1 MGKLLQ
7 INPVIRDS
15 TSTGRIMKE
24 IGELAS
30 TNGWE
35 SHIAYSR
42 ARDGVKEVKGSSVV
56 PVGNKVDL
64 LLHFLATRLFDAH
77 GLASRLA
84 TKRFVRRVRK
94 IDPDVVHIHNIH
106 GYFLNYK
113 ILFNYLKESGKPVIW
128 TVHDCWLFTGHC
140 YYYSSVGCM
149 RWKEGCHHC
158 PQKKAFPRSL
168 LFDRSKRNYSDKK
181 DAFNSLGDKL
191 TIVTV
196 SEWLRD
202 EMRSSFL
209 SGCRFKVIHNGI
221 DLDIF
226 TNDGPSTSLRD
237 RVTCDTDKKKIILGV
252 ASIWMKEKGLD
263 DFKKL
268 AERLDNDE
276 VIVLVGKMSEQQR
289 ESLPGTIITLER
301 TSDVHELASLYRS
314 AIAFVNPTW
323 QDNYPTV
330 NMEATACG
338 TPVITYRTGGSP
350 ESVVDGQ
357 TGFVVEQGDIE
368 GILSAIRKIESTDRE
383 EWRERCRTL
392 ALKEFG
398 KKDRYSDYIT
408 LYESLTAR

>member
-15 TSTGRIMKE
+15 TSTGRIMKG
-24 IGELAS
+24 IGVIVCS
-30 TNGWE
+30 KGWD
-35 SHIAYSR
+35 SYIAYSR
-42 ARDGVKEVKGSSVV
+42 ARDGVKDVEGSSIV

-77 GLASRLA
+77 GLASKVT
-84 TKRFVRRVRK
+84 TKRFIRKVRK
-94 IDPDVVHIHNIH
+94 IDPDVIHIHNIH

-113 ILFNYLKESGKPVIW
+113 ILFRYLRDSGKPVVW
-128 TVHDCWLFTGHC
+128 TVHDCWLYTGHC
-140 YYYSSVGCM
+140 YHYSSAGCM
-149 RWKEGCHHC
+149 KWKEGCHDC
-158 PQKKAFPRSL
+158 PQKKTFPKSI
-168 LFDRSKRNYSDKK
+168 LFDRSKRNYRDKK
-181 DAFNSLGDKL
+181 EAFSSLGDKL

-202 EMRSSFL
+202 EMRNSFL
-209 SGCRFKVIHNGI
+209 GGCRFKVIHNGI
-221 DLDIF
+221 DLNVFDAA
-226 TNDGPSTSLRD
+226 GPETSLAKG
-237 RVTCDTDKKKIILGV
+237 KKMILGV
-252 ASIWMKEKGLD
+252 ASIWLKEKGLD

-268 AERLDNDE
+268 AEQLDNNE
-276 VIVLVGKMSEQQR
+276 VIVLIGKMSEQQR
-289 ESLPGTIITLER
+289 KSLPKSIITLER
-301 TSDVHELASLYRS
+301 TSDIHELASLYRS

-357 TGFVVEQGDIE
+357 TGFVVEQGDVE
-368 GILSAIRKIESTDRE
+368 GILSALRKIESSDRKD
-383 EWRERCRTL
+383 WRDRCRTW

-398 KKDRYSDYIT
+398 KTDRYSDYIA
-408 LYESLTAR
+408 LYESLTTR

>member
-24 IGELAS
+24 IGALAS
-30 TNGWE
+30 SKGWE
-35 SHIAYSR
+35 SFIAYSR
-42 ARDGVKEVKGSSVV
+42 ARDGVKEIKGSSIV

-64 LLHFLATRLFDAH
+64 LMHFLATRLFDAH
-77 GLASRLA
+77 GLASKLA
-84 TKRFVRRVRK
+84 TKRFIRKVRE
-94 IDPDVVHIHNIH
+94 IDPDVIHIHNIH

-113 ILFNYLKESGKPVIW
+113 ILFNYLKDSGKPVIW
-128 TVHDCWLFTGHC
+128 TVHDCWLYTGHC
-140 YYYSSVGCM
+140 YHYSSERCM
-149 RWKEGCHHC
+149 KWKEGCHDC
-158 PQKKAFPRSL
+158 PQKKAFPRSI
-168 LFDRSKRNYSDKK
+168 LFDRSKRNYRDKK
-181 DAFNSLGDKL
+181 EAFNSLGDNL

-209 SGCRFKVIHNGI
+209 GGCRFKVIHNGI
-221 DLDIF
+221 DLIVFDI
-226 TNDGPSTSLRD
+226 NGPE
-237 RVTCDTDKKKIILGV
+237 TDLAKGKKIILGV
-252 ASIWMKEKGLD
+252 ASIWLKEKGLD

-268 AERLDNDE
+268 AGMLDNDE
-276 VIVLVGKMSEQQR
+276 VIVLIGKMSEQQR
-289 ESLPGTIITLER
+289 ESLPQSIITLER
-301 TSDVHELASLYRS
+301 TSDIHELASLYRS
-314 AIAFVNPTW
+314 ATAFVNPTW

-338 TPVITYRTGGSP
+338 TPVITYKTGGSP

-357 TGFVVEQGDIE
+357 TGFVVEQGDIK
-368 GILSAIRKIESTDRE
+368 GILSALRKIESSDRE
-383 EWRERCRTL
+383 EWRERCRAL

-408 LYESLTAR
+408 LYESLTTR

>member
-24 IGELAS
+24 IGSLAS
-30 TNGWE
+30 SKGWE
-35 SHIAYSR
+35 SFIAYSR
-42 ARDGVKEVKGSSVV
+42 ARDGVKDVEGSSIV

-64 LLHFLATRLFDAH
+64 LLHFLATRLFDSH
-77 GLASRLA
+77 GLASKLA
-84 TKRFVRRVRK
+84 TKRFIKRVSE
-94 IDPDVVHIHNIH
+94 IDPDVIHIHNIH

-113 ILFNYLKESGKPVIW
+113 ILFRYLKESGKPVIW
-128 TVHDCWLFTGHC
+128 TVHDCWLYTGHC
-140 YYYSSVGCM
+140 YHYSSEGCM
-149 RWKEGCHHC
+149 RWKEGCHNC
-158 PQKKAFPRSL
+158 PQKKAFPKSI
-168 LFDRSKRNYSDKK
+168 LFDRSKRNYRDKK
-181 DAFNSLGDKL
+181 EAFTSLGDKL

-209 SGCRFKVIHNGI
+209 GGCHFKVIHNGI
-221 DLDIF
+221 DLNAFDA
-226 TNDGPSTSLRD
+226 TGPETSLA
-237 RVTCDTDKKKIILGV
+237 KGKKIILGV
-252 ASIWMKEKGLD
+252 ASIWLKEKGLD

-268 AERLDNDE
+268 AGMLDKDE
-276 VIVLVGKMSEQQR
+276 VIVLIGKMSEQQR
-289 ESLPGTIITLER
+289 ESLPKSIITLER
-301 TSDVHELASLYRS
+301 TSDIHELASLYRS
-314 AIAFVNPTW
+314 AIVFVNPTW

-357 TGFVVEQGDIE
+357 TGFVVEQGDIK
-368 GILSAIRKIESTDRE
+368 GILSALRKIESSDRE
-383 EWRERCRTL
+383 EWRERCRAL

-398 KKDRYSDYIT
+398 KTDRYSDYIT

>member
-24 IGELAS
+24 IGALAS
-30 TNGWE
+30 SKGWE
-35 SHIAYSR
+35 SFIAYSK
-42 ARDGVKEVKGSSVV
+42 ARDGVKEIKGSSIV

-64 LLHFLATRLFDAH
+64 LIHYLATRLFDAH
-77 GLASRLA
+77 GLASKVA
-84 TKRFVRRVRK
+84 TKRFIRK
-94 IDPDVVHIHNIH
+94 VCEIDPDVLHIHNIH

-113 ILFNYLKESGKPVIW
+113 ILFNYLKDSGKPVIW
-128 TVHDCWLFTGHC
+128 TVHDCWLYTGHC
-140 YYYSSVGCM
+140 YHYSSERCM
-149 RWKEGCHHC
+149 KWKEGCHDC
-158 PQKKAFPRSL
+158 PQKKAFPRSI
-168 LFDRSKRNYSDKK
+168 LFDRSKRNYRDKK
-181 DAFNSLGDKL
+181 EAFTSLGDKL
-191 TIVTV
+191 TVVTV

-209 SGCRFKVIHNGI
+209 GGCRFKVIHNGI

-237 RVTCDTDKKKIILGV
+237 RVTYIADKKIILGV
-252 ASIWMKEKGLD
+252 ASIWLKEKGLD

-268 AERLDNDE
+268 AGMLDNDE

-357 TGFVVEQGDIE
+357 TGFVIEQGDIE
-368 GILSAIRKIESTDRE
+368 GILSALRKIESSDRE
-383 EWRERCRTL
+383 EWRERCRAL
-392 ALKEFG
+392 ALNEFC
-398 KKDRYSDYIT
+398 KTDRYSDYIT